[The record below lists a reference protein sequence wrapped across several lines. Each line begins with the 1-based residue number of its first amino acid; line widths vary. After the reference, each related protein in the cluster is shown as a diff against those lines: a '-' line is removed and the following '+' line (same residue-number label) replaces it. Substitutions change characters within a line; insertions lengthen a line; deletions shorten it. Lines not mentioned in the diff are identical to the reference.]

1 MLLKEIKKIYH
12 IELDSV
18 YPVEEVDS
26 FFYMAIEHYLKLERF
41 VLALEPNYVVTKDEE
56 STLFLVVDK
65 LKKHIPIQYILGVA
79 HFMGLDF
86 NVNTNVLIPRPETEE
101 LVSWILNEV
110 NVNQEITILDIGT
123 GSGCIAITL
132 AKNLPKAKVFA
143 LDISKEAILVAKS
156 NAEANNVTVTFLE
169 QNILEEPS
177 LKQNFNIIV
186 SNPPYVR
193 DLEKKEMSANV
204 LEHEP
209 NLALF
214 VSDNNPLVFYK
225 AITNFSVNHLRENGK
240 LFFEINQYLGEQTKE
255 LLVGLNYINIKLKK
269 DMYGNDRMLKGEISR
284 KKI

>member
-12 IELDSV
+12 IELDVV

-65 LKKHIPIQYILGVA
+65 LKKHIPIQYILGTA

-284 KKI
+284 

>member
-12 IELDSV
+12 IELDAV

-65 LKKHIPIQYILGVA
+65 LKKHIPIQYILGAA

-284 KKI
+284 

>member
-12 IELDSV
+12 IELDAV

-65 LKKHIPIQYILGVA
+65 LKKHIPIQYILGAA

-110 NVNQEITILDIGT
+110 NVNQEIAILDIGT

-177 LKQNFNIIV
+177 LKQKFNIIV

-284 KKI
+284 

>member
-12 IELDSV
+12 IELDAV

-65 LKKHIPIQYILGVA
+65 LKKHIPIQYILGAA

-169 QNILEEPS
+169 QSILEEPS
-177 LKQNFNIIV
+177 LKQKFNIIV

-284 KKI
+284 

>member
-12 IELDSV
+12 IELDAV

-65 LKKHIPIQYILGVA
+65 LKKHIPIQYILGTA

-284 KKI
+284 

>member
-12 IELDSV
+12 IELDAV

-65 LKKHIPIQYILGVA
+65 LKKHIPIQYILGAA

-110 NVNQEITILDIGT
+110 NVSQEITILDIGT

-177 LKQNFNIIV
+177 LKQKFNIIV

-284 KKI
+284 

>member
-12 IELDSV
+12 IELDAV

-65 LKKHIPIQYILGVA
+65 LKKHIPIQYILGTA

-214 VSDNNPLVFYK
+214 VSDNNPLAFYK

-284 KKI
+284 

>member
-12 IELDSV
+12 IELDAV

-65 LKKHIPIQYILGVA
+65 LKKYIPIQYILGTA

-110 NVNQEITILDIGT
+110 NVNQEIAILDIGT

-214 VSDNNPLVFYK
+214 VSDNNPLAFYK

-284 KKI
+284 

>member
-12 IELDSV
+12 IELDAV
-18 YPVEEVDS
+18 YPVEEVNS

-65 LKKHIPIQYILGVA
+65 LKKHIPIQYILGAA

-284 KKI
+284 